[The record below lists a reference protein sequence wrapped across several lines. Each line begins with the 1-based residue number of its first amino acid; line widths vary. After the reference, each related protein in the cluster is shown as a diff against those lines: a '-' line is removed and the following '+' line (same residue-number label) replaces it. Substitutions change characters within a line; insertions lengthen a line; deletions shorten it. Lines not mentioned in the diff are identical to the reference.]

1 MFTMPSLRAVQ
12 VKWRCDVLFAY
23 GSRTV
28 IAVSKA
34 GHGMGHSE
42 HEHVSDILVVI
53 LDKRL

>member
-53 LDKRL
+53 LFLM